1 MVLSFTSVYFSY
13 PSSVDPVLRDISVE
27 FHSRWTGI
35 TGDNGAG
42 KSTFLMLAAGLLE
55 PQSGKVVGSG
65 GIYCPQRTD
74 ELPGSWEDFFYSG
87 DGEAGRIMSRLGIE
101 SGWPYRWESLSH
113 GERKRLQ
120 LGLALWREPELLA
133 LDEPTN
139 HLDGEARALISGALE
154 SYSGTGLLVSH
165 DRALLDR
172 LCGSC
177 FFLRQGKGILRPGGV
192 SQGLAEEE
200 REALEARRLKKRLA
214 VERNRLAV
222 EADSRR
228 RTVEGSG
235 GRLSKKQIDAKDSD
249 SRGKIN
255 LARLSGKDRTGA
267 DQYKRMENRLA
278 RLDEKIETVSVPSR
292 RKQGITLEGAD
303 AKMDRLCLIP
313 AGTIPLG
320 GGRSLIFPE
329 LLIRPGDRIALTGPN
344 GAGKSTLARH
354 ILSRLS
360 RNAAVLYIPQ
370 EISAESGG
378 ELLKTME
385 QETERDR
392 GEILSRFSRLGSDP
406 RLLLQSR
413 QPSPGEVR
421 KLLIARGVFV
431 NPAIIIMDEPTN
443 HLDLSSIRLLEE
455 TLAEV
460 SCALLLVSH
469 DEAFLS
475 ALTSREW
482 AINAE
487 GLLEI
492 RS

>member
-1 MVLSFTSVYFSY
+1 MALSFASVYFSY
-13 PSSVDPVLRDISVE
+13 PSSVEPVLKDVSVE
-27 FHSRWTGI
+27 FHSGWTGI

-55 PQSGKVVGSG
+55 PQAGKIIGSG
-65 GIYCPQRTD
+65 GVYCPQRTD

-87 DGEAGRIMSRLGIE
+87 DGEAGRIMSRLGIDA
-101 SGWPYRWESLSH
+101 GWPYRWESLSH

-120 LGLALWREPELLA
+120 LGLALWQEPRLLA

-139 HLDGEARALISGALE
+139 HLDREARALISGALE

-165 DRALLDR
+165 DRTLLDR
-172 LCGSC
+172 LCDNC
-177 FFLRQGKGILRPGGV
+177 FFLREGKGILRPGGV
-192 SQGLAEEE
+192 SQGLAEEA
-200 REALEARRLKKRLA
+200 REALEARRLRKQFS
-214 VERNRLAV
+214 VERNRLAA
-222 EADSRR
+222 EAESRR

-235 GRLSKKQIDAKDSD
+235 GRLSKKRIDAKDSD
-249 SRGKIN
+249 GRGKIN

-267 DQYKRMENRLA
+267 DLYKRMENRLA
-278 RLDEKIETVSVPSR
+278 RLDEKIETISVPSR

-313 AGTIPLG
+313 AGTLPL

-329 LLIRPGDRIALTGPN
+329 LLIHPGDRIALTGPN
-344 GAGKSTLARH
+344 GAGKSTLARYV
-354 ILSRLS
+354 LSRLP

-378 ELLKTME
+378 ELLGALKR
-385 QETERDR
+385 ETEKNR

-421 KLLIARGVFV
+421 KLLIARGVFA
-431 NPAIIIMDEPTN
+431 NPAIIVMDEPTN

-482 AINAE
+482 AINAD
-487 GLLEI
+487 GRLEI
-492 RS
+492 V

>member
-1 MVLSFTSVYFSY
+1 M
-13 PSSVDPVLRDISVE
+13 
-27 FHSRWTGI
+27 
-35 TGDNGAG
+35 
-42 KSTFLMLAAGLLE
+42 
-55 PQSGKVVGSG
+55 
-65 GIYCPQRTD
+65 YCPQRTD

-101 SGWPYRWESLSH
+101 TGWPYRWESLSH

-120 LGLALWREPELLA
+120 LGLALWQEPELLA
-133 LDEPTN
+133 LDEPSN
-139 HLDGEARALISGALE
+139 HLDREARALISGALE

-172 LCGSC
+172 LCGGC
-177 FFLRQGKGILRPGGV
+177 LFLRQGKGILRPGGV

-200 REALEARRLKKRLA
+200 REALEARRLRKQFS
-214 VERNRLAV
+214 VERNRLAA

-249 SRGKIN
+249 GRGKIN

-278 RLDEKIETVSVPSR
+278 RLDEKIGTISAPPR

-320 GGRSLIFPE
+320 DGRNLIFPE

-344 GAGKSTLARH
+344 GAGKSTLVRH
-354 ILSRLS
+354 ILPRLPP
-360 RNAAVLYIPQ
+360 AVLYIPQ
-370 EISAESGG
+370 EISAETGG
-378 ELLKTME
+378 ELLKALE

-413 QPSPGEVR
+413 HPSPGELR
-421 KLLIARGVFV
+421 KLLVASSVFA
-431 NPAIIIMDEPTN
+431 NPVIIVMDEPTN

-475 ALTSREW
+475 ALTSWEW
-482 AINAE
+482 AVNTE